1 MEAVRDTIN
10 DGMGEVTQKAREVD
24 VSRRTMLRL
33 VQEDLQLSSYKRTPK
48 QALVELSD
56 LCGIPETGVS
66 RAREKNRTEWWWLQQ
81 RGARCPTAG
90 ATQKSC
96 KHP

>member
-48 QALVELSD
+48 QALVELRD

-66 RAREKNRTEWWWLQQ
+66 LGQREEQDGVVVVAAK
-81 RGARCPTAG
+81 GC
-90 ATQKSC
+90 
-96 KHP
+96 